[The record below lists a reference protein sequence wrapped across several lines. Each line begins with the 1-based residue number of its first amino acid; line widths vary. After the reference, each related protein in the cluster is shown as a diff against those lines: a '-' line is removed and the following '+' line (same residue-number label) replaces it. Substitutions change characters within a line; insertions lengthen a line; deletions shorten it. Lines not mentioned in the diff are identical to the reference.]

1 MLTLDHT
8 DLPAGIIAPPTRS
21 RPGTCASPGRRW
33 VWAGRRAG
41 LTLRF
46 TLRGAIGQQSF
57 GVKVEELAGRDF
69 ADLTAQVAGRV
80 PFFHATGR

>member
-1 MLTLDHT
+1 
-8 DLPAGIIAPPTRS
+8 
-21 RPGTCASPGRRW
+21 